1 MHDEDG
7 GEEEDEWMRQHD
19 QSIDQLRSW
28 CNHWFVVKSEVH
40 DVKHERELQ
49 DVSLITAVVKR
60 PVKIL
65 YETKQNWRIM
75 NYPLIGETVFQSM
88 TKSNSTSVVYRYDT
102 LRGKASNA
110 SIFSWKAEEWE
121 DLIETYKTFIETI
134 LLEHN
139 ILLLT

>member
-1 MHDEDG
+1 
-7 GEEEDEWMRQHD
+7 
-19 QSIDQLRSW
+19 
-28 CNHWFVVKSEVH
+28 
-40 DVKHERELQ
+40 
-49 DVSLITAVVKR
+49 
-60 PVKIL
+60 
-65 YETKQNWRIM
+65 
-75 NYPLIGETVFQSM
+75 M